1 MSYFFQ
7 NGKIY
12 VVLNKLEK
20 LSTDDYDSIGT
31 AKMVI
36 KTLCDTLG
44 IGESKLAQ
52 ILKHFVYDGVYAG
65 KNQFYV
71 NSLQIYTAL
80 CTLLIKEKIHKY
92 FQGIT
97 YTFWNNSTFSVTI
110 AQIMIS
116 NLAWFENYLGVS
128 KLTV

>member
-65 KNQFYV
+65 KN
-71 NSLQIYTAL
+71 
-80 CTLLIKEKIHKY
+80 
-92 FQGIT
+92 
-97 YTFWNNSTFSVTI
+97 
-110 AQIMIS
+110 
-116 NLAWFENYLGVS
+116 
-128 KLTV
+128 